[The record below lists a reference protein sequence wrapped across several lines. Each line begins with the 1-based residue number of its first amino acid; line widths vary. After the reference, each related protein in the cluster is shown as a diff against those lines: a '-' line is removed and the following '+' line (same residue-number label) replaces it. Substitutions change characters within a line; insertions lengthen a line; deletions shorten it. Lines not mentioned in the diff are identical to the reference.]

1 VVPDSMSY
9 SAGRELVDDTLDAYI
24 EWREK
29 CAAVRDA
36 YRRWAI
42 APVSRETGAFLEY
55 VATLDNEEHAANLYA
70 QLIRGIR
77 RRASFRPRN
86 PGNARRWRSPRA

>member
-1 VVPDSMSY
+1 M
-9 SAGRELVDDTLDAYI
+9 VDDTLDAYI
-24 EWREK
+24 EWRKE

-36 YRRWAI
+36 YRRWAT
-42 APVSRETGAFLEY
+42 APVSHETEAFLEY

-77 RRASFRPRN
+77 QRASFRPRN
-86 PGNARRWRSPRA
+86 PGNERRRRSPRT